1 MSLLKACGRG
11 LRGFGQWLLRQ
22 IKSHFI
28 TGLIITVPLVIIAL
42 ILVWLF
48 NTIDGILQ
56 PIIKDIVGHN
66 ITGVGFVALLLLIY
80 IIGLI
85 TSNIFGKRA
94 YSYIERFLF
103 YRIPV
108 VKQLYQG
115 IKQILQSFSP
125 SQTSR
130 FLQVVMIEF
139 PRKGIWTLGFLTNK
153 VKDKDGNTLLYVFM
167 PHVPNP
173 TSGYIQIMREEDA
186 IYTNISVEEAFKM
199 VVSVGRYS
207 PEDSTIADQILA
219 HGSTKPAANDTATE
233 DTPADK
239 HT

>member
-1 MSLLKACGRG
+1 MSLLNACGQG
-11 LRGFGQWLLRQ
+11 LRSFGRWLLRQ
-22 IKSHFI
+22 IKSHFV

-48 NTIDGILQ
+48 NAIDGILQ

-80 IIGLI
+80 LIGLV

-94 YSYIERFLF
+94 YSYVERFLF

-115 IKQILQSFSP
+115 IKQILQSFST

-130 FLQVVMIEF
+130 FLKVVMIEF
-139 PRKGIWTLGFLTNK
+139 PHKGSWTLAFLTNK
-153 VKDKDGNTLLYVFM
+153 VKDKDGHTLLYVFM

-173 TSGYIQIMREEDA
+173 TTGFIQILREEDV
-186 IYTNISVEEAFKM
+186 IYTDISIEDAFKM
-199 VVSVGRYS
+199 IVSVGRYS
-207 PEDSTIADQILA
+207 PEDTTVANQIIAR
-219 HGSTKPAANDTATE
+219 SETKPATDNTTIPSDP
-233 DTPADK
+233 PADE
-239 HT
+239 